1 MITTV
6 EFYSDDFTLERSV
19 SLFEQLF
26 RQQLNSAQKITGGEF
41 PEILIAKCRSRFYCT
56 WFFHGRK
63 ILKVD
68 GRDGRD
74 PQNREKHAPAGR
86 FTCMKSSGGDTY
98 TDQSCRET
106 RSLHLPEWFLPWVVE
121 KQGPIIFYKH
131 LGFLCRITNCL
142 IGTVVSH
149 IEEFF
154 QLGLL
159 SDN

>member
-1 MITTV
+1 MTFTFTIRISQRFSSV
-6 EFYSDDFTLERSV
+6 PWEFQMGNFQKYWSQNEGQDFTVLD
-19 SLFEQLF
+19 
-26 RQQLNSAQKITGGEF
+26 
-41 PEILIAKCRSRFYCT
+41 
-56 WFFHGRK
+56 FFHGWRT
-63 ILKVD
+63 LKVD

-74 PQNREKHAPAGR
+74 PQSREKHAPAGR

-131 LGFLCRITNCL
+131 LGFPCRITNCL

-154 QLGLL
+154 LLGLL